1 MRVLQ
6 VVHKYPPA
14 RGGVENHVYNLSRSL
29 SNLGCEVTVLTTRNG
44 PNEKR
49 LDYERGIRVI
59 RVPSLTIKGVVVAPS
74 MLNYIQKADADI
86 IHTHGIISSGTIL
99 SCLSRKPNIVMTP
112 HFHPPST
119 HRYPF
124 PNILLNKLFV
134 PLEKKGIKKVV
145 ALTALEKTILCKEF
159 AYFDEN
165 SIEVIP
171 NGIDLERFN
180 GIDHNAW
187 QEKGGDYILFVGRLA
202 HNKGLDTLIKAF
214 DKVHTE
220 LEIELM
226 VVGQDAGFEKE
237 IRMLIDKMGLKEHV
251 HLLGGVD
258 DSELISLYKG
268 AKATILPAKYEAFGL
283 SLIESLALGTPVI
296 ISDRMAIKE
305 LLLDKGCC
313 LVTKY
318 GDPDNLAEL
327 IKVIISDDKIRG
339 RLSQKGR
346 TLAKEMSWRQIAEKI
361 HGVYQDMLME
371 R

>member
-14 RGGVENHVYNLSRSL
+14 RGGVENHVYNLSKSL
-29 SNLGCEVTVLTTRNG
+29 SDLGCEVTVLTTLNS

-49 LDYERGIRVI
+49 LDYEKGIRVI
-59 RVPSLTIKGVVVAPS
+59 RVPSLTIKGVVLAPS

-86 IHTHGIISSGTIL
+86 VHTHGIVSSGTIL
-99 SCLSRKPNIVMTP
+99 SCLCRKPNIVMTP

-119 HRYPF
+119 HRYPL

-134 PLEKKGIKKVV
+134 PLEKKSIKKVV
-145 ALTALEKTILCKEF
+145 ALTVLEKTILCDEF
-159 AYFDEN
+159 AYFDEK

-180 GIDHNAW
+180 GADHIAG
-187 QEKGGDYILFVGRLA
+187 QVKGEDYILFVGRLA
-202 HNKGLDTLIKAF
+202 YNKGLDTLIKAF

-226 VVGQDAGFEKE
+226 VAGQDAGYEGD
-237 IRMLIDKMGLKEHV
+237 IRMLIDKLGLKEHV
-251 HLLGGVD
+251 HLLGGVS

-268 AKATILPAKYEAFGL
+268 AKATVLPAKYEAFGL
-283 SLIESLALGTPVI
+283 SLMESLALGTPVI
-296 ISDRMAIKE
+296 ISDKMAIKE

-318 GDPDNLAEL
+318 GDPDDLAEL
-327 IKVIISDDKIRG
+327 IKAIISDGQMRERLSLRG
-339 RLSQKGR
+339 RA
-346 TLAKEMSWRQIAEKI
+346 LAKEMSWRRIAEKVY
-361 HGVYQDMLME
+361 GLYQDMLL
-371 R
+371 